1 MPIQMRRIDPTL
13 SPLQQGTVVAGR
25 GASGGDSK
33 ATLLNAANT
42 KFASM
47 DQAFAPA
54 PAPVYNTA
62 PTPAPRNFSA
72 PAPSAPMAPAPTEAD
87 YLAGDS
93 QYNLQLSALMKAL
106 QNQQADSGAQTAQYG
121 ADYNSTLG
129 NLGWV
134 QDNPA
139 TPQNEGAWNFGD
151 LNSAAGRSF
160 NNQQNDFAG
169 RGLLQSSLYGTAND
183 NLTRSLNDQLGGVNT
198 AKQSFMDNLAR
209 QSGAFASDNQN
220 QMQQAKIESLA
231 RRANGVSL
239 A

>member
-1 MPIQMRRIDPTL
+1 MARIST
-13 SPLQQGTVVAGR
+13 GNG
-25 GASGGDSK
+25 GSGGGSSSGGS
-33 ATLLNAANT
+33 
-42 KFASM
+42 FASTGRSLGTGVYM
-47 DQAFAPA
+47 EGGVPVAVP
-54 PAPVYNTA
+54 PVYNTA
-62 PTPAPRNFSA
+62 AIDSTPMPSQNLGGGGNAGAQQAIAA
-72 PAPSAPMAPAPTEAD
+72 PAPVQSEGD

-106 QNQQADSGAQTAQYG
+106 GNQQADSGAQSAQYG
-121 ADYNSTLG
+121 TDYKNTLN
-129 NLGWV
+129 NLGWTP
-134 QDNPA
+134 DDPN
-139 TPQNEGAWNFGD
+139 TPQQEGAWNFND

-160 NNQQNDFAG
+160 NNQQNDYAG
-169 RGLLQSSLYGTAND
+169 RGMLQSSLYGTAND

-209 QSGAFASDNQN
+209 QSGTFASDNQN